1 MLFINIQLI
10 SKKKMSSDM
19 KRNTTKNLIDEVNSG
34 DDSDFK
40 NNQSTYDTDDSN
52 RNVSSKKKKKDKKDK
67 KDKKKNKDK
76 KNKKKKDKSESG
88 NETIT
93 KKKKRDKK
101 KIDDEPIENDNVSD
115 VDLKLNDK
123 EPIEND
129 NVSDVD
135 LKLNDKEPIE
145 NDNVSDIDSKLNDK
159 EPIEND
165 NVSDIDSKS
174 NDDDD
179 SKSIKFSSKLKKNE
193 ILESIR
199 KISEEEQTPSQKNYL
214 ISYLHHE
221 NCKKNLVQ
229 SKFLMQQAEKI
240 AIDDYK
246 KRLKKK
252 DQEPKNP
259 RKSGFSQEY
268 NIPESLKIIL
278 DSDDFKEYS
287 SYNND
292 EDGVPKITASQ
303 LVDSCRNFVIDKDG
317 SESKGNISFK
327 NEDTPIYSIFSEYLD
342 ALDNGILEKK
352 YKPSQ
357 ASQDAD
363 RSKLSRI
370 QMISFACKYL
380 KWINK
385 V

>member
-1 MLFINIQLI
+1 
-10 SKKKMSSDM
+10 MSFDM
-19 KRNTTKNLIDEVNSG
+19 KRNTTENLIDEVNSG

-115 VDLKLNDK
+115 VD
-123 EPIEND
+123 
-129 NVSDVD
+129 
-135 LKLNDKEPIE
+135 
-145 NDNVSDIDSKLNDK
+145 SKLNDK
-159 EPIEND
+159 ESIEND

-179 SKSIKFSSKLKKNE
+179 SKSIKSSSKLKKNE

-214 ISYLHHE
+214 ISYSHHE
-221 NCKKNLVQ
+221 NCKENLVQ
-229 SKFLMQQAEKI
+229 SKILMQQAEKI

-342 ALDNGILEKK
+342 ALDNGVLEKK

-385 V
+385 I